1 MDISSVYLGRTPIVG
16 DTVDAYG
23 YTFEV
28 IKMQGYRISRLR
40 VTPLLSLK
48 LLRMMNMNKISGAF

>member
-1 MDISSVYLGRTPIVG
+1 MDIRTPIVG

-40 VTPLLSLK
+40 VTPLPELEPVPED
-48 LLRMMNMNKISGAF
+48 NHE